1 MTTKKLPAVFG
12 LAVALLASLGIFR
25 PPEVFA
31 VDKKYNPLTPEEE
44 KVIIHKGTE
53 KPFSGKYNKFN
64 EQGIYTCKRCGAEL
78 YRSGDKFDSACG
90 WPGFDDEI
98 AGAITK
104 VPDSDGVRTEII
116 CSNCGAHLGHV
127 FEGEKLTDKNIRH
140 CVNSISL
147 NFIKTKKN
155 VRKAYFAGGCFW
167 GVEYHFQNL
176 DGVLSTKVGYMGGHK
191 DNPTYAEVSDKKTGH
206 AEALEVTFD
215 DLKVSYETL
224 AKLFFEI
231 HDPTQKNRQV
241 PDIGEQYRSA
251 IFYVDNE
258 QKDTAE
264 KLINILREKGYDVVT
279 EVTKAGTFW
288 AAEDYHQRYYEKTK
302 KQPYCHVRKKRF

>member
-12 LAVALLASLGIFR
+12 LAAALLVSLGIFR
-25 PPEVFA
+25 SPEVSA
-31 VDKKYNPLTPEEE
+31 VDKKYNPLTSEEE
-44 KVIIHKGTE
+44 KVIIDKGTE

-64 EQGIYTCKRCGAEL
+64 EAGIYACKRCGAEL
-78 YRSGDKFDSACG
+78 YRSSDKFDSACG
-90 WPGFDDEI
+90 WPSFDDEI
-98 AGAITK
+98 AGAITR
-104 VPDSDGVRTEII
+104 VPDQDGVRTEII
-116 CSNCGAHLGHV
+116 CSNCGSHLGHV
-127 FEGEKLTDKNIRH
+127 FAGEKLTDKNIRH

-167 GVEYHFQNL
+167 GVEYYFQNL
-176 DGVLSTKVGYMGGHK
+176 DGVASTKVGYMGGHEN
-191 DNPTYAEVSDKKTGH
+191 NPTYAEVSDKKTGH
-206 AEALEVTFD
+206 AETLGVTYD
-215 DLKVSYETL
+215 ASKVSYETL

-231 HDPTQKNRQV
+231 HDPTQKNRQG

-251 IFYVDNE
+251 VFYADNE

-279 EVTKAGTFW
+279 EVAKAGTFW
-288 AAEDYHQRYYEKTK
+288 PAEDYHQRYYEKNK

>member
-1 MTTKKLPAVFG
+1 MTIKKLSRV
-12 LAVALLASLGIFR
+12 LICAVASLAAFVILR
-25 PPEVFA
+25 PSEVSA

-78 YRSGDKFDSACG
+78 YRSSDKFDSACG

-98 AGAITK
+98 AGAITR

-167 GVEYHFQNL
+167 GVEYYFQNL
-176 DGVLSTKVGYMGGHK
+176 DGVISTKVGYMGGHK
-191 DNPTYAEVSDKKTGH
+191 DNPTYSEVSDKKTGH
-206 AEALEVTFD
+206 AEALEVAFD
-215 DLKVSYETL
+215 DSKVSYETL

-231 HDPTQKNRQV
+231 HDPTQKNRQG

-251 IFYVDNE
+251 VFYVDNE